1 MSEFPHFRKYK
12 RSNHPAL
19 IIGLAKI
26 KKEADG
32 FLYRKTSH
40 SPGVSKKKCDKIDP
54 NPNPNDNRP
63 MYIEKRK
70 RADFKFR
77 FGEKL
82 NWKFPQKK

>member
-1 MSEFPHFRKYK
+1 MLEFPHFRKYK

-19 IIGLAKI
+19 IVGSATI
-26 KKEADG
+26 KKNDDG

-40 SPGVSKKKCDKIDP
+40 SPGVSKRSSEKVSP
-54 NPNPNDNRP
+54 NPNPKDPNP

-70 RADFKFR
+70 RADYRHK

-82 NWKFPQKK
+82 NWKLPQKK